1 MTSKRNLSSEQIRDS
16 FLNFFVKKKHLLHPS
31 SSLIP
36 ANDPTLL
43 LTNSGMAQFK
53 SYFSGEAKPPKP
65 RIVTSQKCF
74 RSTDIDEVGDKTH
87 LTLFEM
93 LGNFSFGDYFKK
105 EACKW
110 GLELLTNEFE
120 LDEDRIFVTVHSE
133 DKEAREIWLSLGM
146 PNHKIFSFNDNWWGP
161 AGLEGPCGPCSE
173 LHYYTGELLPKDYKS
188 AAQDK
193 SWGPNVSEEF
203 LELYNLVFTQ
213 FYHQLD
219 GVKKELPQKNIDTG
233 LGLERLTSVLQEVD
247 NCYDTDLFR
256 EIIKKIEELSGI
268 KWKKSKISDK
278 AIIIIAEHVRSA
290 TFLIGDGVI
299 PENTGRGYI
308 LRRIIRRAMRYGMT
322 LNMKTPF
329 MGIIA
334 EEVMKKMGVHYPEL
348 TDNKPFI
355 LKVLEV
361 EETKFSSTL
370 HQGNSILKILLENRK
385 LIQQEFKKLDI
396 KLEKMISRNKINS
409 KDFIKEFENSKIGP
423 ESIIS
428 NLLSKAIDLEMHI
441 SDRKEP
447 QLKKVIQNIRKT
459 NWGNTIS
466 GYEVAYLYD
475 TLGFPL
481 EVTSEIASEVNI
493 KVDTDEFNNIMDKL
507 KKRAKLSSQFKDD
520 LSSQRLF
527 EEMGISETIFQGHQ
541 FLTTESMVLGIIDN
555 GKPTEEVIEGNEI
568 EIILDQTP
576 FYPEGG
582 GQVGDQGKFS
592 SENSSII
599 EISDTQS
606 PSSGIIVHQGKVSQG
621 SIKVGDTVTAKVDIS
636 QREKSKRNH
645 TGTHI
650 LHAALREILG
660 KHVRQQGSLV
670 APERLRFDFT
680 HLKKLTQKEIEEVQN
695 LVNGKIR
702 LNLPVHKHI
711 TSYNEA
717 IESGALAF
725 FGDKYDHEVRTVE
738 ISNGSKFSYEL
749 CGGTH
754 CSFTGEIGAFYII
767 SESSIASGVRRIEAV
782 TGVNAENFVT
792 KNFSILNKISSN
804 LNVPTSELETKI
816 DGITKEVENFKKEL
830 NNLQSKIYSINTQEF
845 TKNSETIGKTTIVAT
860 LLDVPN
866 QELLR
871 QMGDNIRS
879 QVDSGAICLASEI
892 QGKASIII
900 MITKDISDKL
910 NAKQLIQEIS
920 PIIQGGGGG
929 RPELAQAG
937 GIKPEKLP
945 EAIKLFR
952 KIVKTILS
960 EN

>member
-1 MTSKRNLSSEQIRDS
+1 
-16 FLNFFVKKKHLLHPS
+16 
-31 SSLIP
+31 
-36 ANDPTLL
+36 
-43 LTNSGMAQFK
+43 
-53 SYFSGEAKPPKP
+53 
-65 RIVTSQKCF
+65 
-74 RSTDIDEVGDKTH
+74 
-87 LTLFEM
+87 
-93 LGNFSFGDYFKK
+93 
-105 EACKW
+105 
-110 GLELLTNEFE
+110 
-120 LDEDRIFVTVHSE
+120 
-133 DKEAREIWLSLGM
+133 
-146 PNHKIFSFNDNWWGP
+146 
-161 AGLEGPCGPCSE
+161 
-173 LHYYTGELLPKDYKS
+173 
-188 AAQDK
+188 
-193 SWGPNVSEEF
+193 
-203 LELYNLVFTQ
+203 
-213 FYHQLD
+213 
-219 GVKKELPQKNIDTG
+219 
-233 LGLERLTSVLQEVD
+233 
-247 NCYDTDLFR
+247 
-256 EIIKKIEELSGI
+256 
-268 KWKKSKISDK
+268 
-278 AIIIIAEHVRSA
+278 
-290 TFLIGDGVI
+290 
-299 PENTGRGYI
+299 
-308 LRRIIRRAMRYGMT
+308 
-322 LNMKTPF
+322 
-329 MGIIA
+329 
-334 EEVMKKMGVHYPEL
+334 
-348 TDNKPFI
+348 
-355 LKVLEV
+355 
-361 EETKFSSTL
+361 
-370 HQGNSILKILLENRK
+370 
-385 LIQQEFKKLDI
+385 
-396 KLEKMISRNKINS
+396 
-409 KDFIKEFENSKIGP
+409 
-423 ESIIS
+423 
-428 NLLSKAIDLEMHI
+428 
-441 SDRKEP
+441 
-447 QLKKVIQNIRKT
+447 
-459 NWGNTIS
+459 
-466 GYEVAYLYD
+466 
-475 TLGFPL
+475 
-481 EVTSEIASEVNI
+481 
-493 KVDTDEFNNIMDKL
+493 
-507 KKRAKLSSQFKDD
+507 
-520 LSSQRLF
+520 
-527 EEMGISETIFQGHQ
+527 
-541 FLTTESMVLGIIDN
+541 N

-782 TGVNAENFVT
+782 TGVNAENLVT